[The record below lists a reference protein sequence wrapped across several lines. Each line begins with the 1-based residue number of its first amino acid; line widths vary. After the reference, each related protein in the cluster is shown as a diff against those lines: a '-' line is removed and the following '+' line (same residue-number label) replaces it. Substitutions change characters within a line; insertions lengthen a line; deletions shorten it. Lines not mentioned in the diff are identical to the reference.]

1 MQCGALVR
9 DRPPYAGQPLAFR
22 CIERHFML
30 TRSRASRLF
39 GSPIEAAPGS
49 TDFGSKD
56 MADDHPPHQHER
68 QPGLTHIC
76 VHEHAHPPLDIM
88 AAAERHCRE
97 QGLRLTDQRRAVL
110 ALLAHSPTPLG
121 AYELLERTAQGAGPG
136 KEPAGPQMKRL
147 APISIYRSLDFL
159 LEAGL
164 IHRLESRNAFIVC
177 PHRHGRGDT
186 IVFMLCESC
195 GRVDEATSDD
205 IHKSL
210 KGLASKRGFELKA
223 QVIELAGRCSQCG
236 ERAHT
241 AGSEAVA

>member
-1 MQCGALVR
+1 
-9 DRPPYAGQPLAFR
+9 
-22 CIERHFML
+22 ML

-39 GSPIEAAPGS
+39 GPPIEAATGSTDFGS

-56 MADDHPPHQHER
+56 IGSIDMADDHPPPQHDG

-121 AYELLERTAQGAGPG
+121 AYELLERTAQGVGQGAGQG
-136 KEPAGPQMKRL
+136 GVPAGPQMKRL

-236 ERAHT
+236 EQAHT
-241 AGSEAVA
+241 AGSEAVAKLEKRSS